1 MSPRPKKPRISSC
14 PHRPPGCSLFKPAG
28 IPTKS
33 LELVPLMHDELEA
46 LRLCD
51 GEGLSQEEAGTRMG
65 ISRGTVQRLVTAGR
79 NKVIDVIVSG
89 KALSV
94 ESQEQES

>member
-1 MSPRPKKPRISSC
+1 
-14 PHRPPGCSLFKPAG
+14 L
-28 IPTKS
+28 KS
-33 LELVPLMHDELEA
+33 LDLVPLLHDELEA

-79 NKVIDVIVSG
+79 KKVIDAIVAG
-89 KALSV
+89 NALSL
-94 ESQEQES
+94 ESQEPHG